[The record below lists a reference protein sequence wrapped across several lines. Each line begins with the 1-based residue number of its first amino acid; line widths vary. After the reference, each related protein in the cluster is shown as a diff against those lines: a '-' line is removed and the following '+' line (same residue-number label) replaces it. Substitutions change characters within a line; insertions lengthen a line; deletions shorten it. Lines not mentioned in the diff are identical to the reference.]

1 MDIQAL
7 TDYFHRYGAI
17 VVFII
22 VFLEYLNMP
31 GFPSGVIMPLAG
43 IWAAKGNIGFITVLI
58 LSVIAGICGSWV
70 LYLVGRYGG
79 ELVLHQYV
87 KKFPKQKPIIEKT
100 IERIRMK
107 GYLGIFVGK
116 LIPVLRTIISI
127 PAGVLKVNFIGYT
140 IASTFGILIWN
151 LVLVGAGY
159 LFGETA
165 LRILA

>member
-1 MDIQAL
+1 MDVQVL
-7 TDYFHRYGAI
+7 TDYFHRYGA
-17 VVFII
+17 VVIFII

-31 GFPSGVIMPLAG
+31 GFPSGLIMPLAG
-43 IWAAKGNIGFITVLI
+43 IWASKGNIGFITVLI

-79 ELVLHQYV
+79 GLVLQKYV
-87 KKFPKQKPIIEKT
+87 KKFPKQKPIIDKT
-100 IERIRMK
+100 IERVRTK

-140 IASTFGILIWN
+140 VASTIGIFVWN
-151 LVLVGAGY
+151 LVFVGAGY